1 MCYYGTM
8 EYYEWDQEKNER
20 LKAERGIGFEQ
31 VVMHIERGDILDI
44 YEHPDREKYPG
55 QQILVVRVRDYAYL
69 VPFIESSSGR
79 FLKTIIPSR
88 RATRLYL
95 EDKR

>member
-1 MCYYGTM
+1 MVLCSM
-8 EYYEWDQEKNER
+8 EYYEWDPDKNER
-20 LKAERGIGFEQ
+20 LKAERGISFEQ

-44 YEHPDREKYPG
+44 YEDPDREKYPG
-55 QQILVVRVRDYAYL
+55 QQILVVRVQDYAYL
-69 VPFIESSSGR
+69 VPFIESTSTR

-95 EDKR
+95 EEKK